1 MWCSFTS
8 WQLAQRLFYV
18 SNVMKVYFC
27 LTTGRG
33 HAVPQKTLFRRELLS
48 RNLCNTLKLPFCLCF
63 VTNTYTLSL
72 QRWHQI
78 TPHHGDS
85 VWCNSA
91 YSLLM
96 KRFWMYFKAVYRLH
110 EEQGS
115 YKRHLVIKEYN
126 NHMGRMIASDSSPG
140 LIRRQS
146 IAALVLHTHSETLLS
161 SCHSTMERP

>member
-96 KRFWMYFKAVYRLH
+96 KSFECTSKLSIDYMKNKALT
-110 EEQGS
+110 
-115 YKRHLVIKEYN
+115 KDI
-126 NHMGRMIASDSSPG
+126 
-140 LIRRQS
+140 
-146 IAALVLHTHSETLLS
+146 LS
-161 SCHSTMERP
+161 SKNIIIIWGGW